1 MATLRT
7 AEIEISAK
15 TLGAELTS
23 IKTKDGT
30 EYLWQG
36 DPKFWA
42 SRSPVLFPIVGALPG
57 GSLAHGGKTYALG
70 NHGFARKTEF
80 TLVSEGS
87 DELRYDLRASEQ
99 TLAQYPFRFVLSVA
113 YRASGR
119 TVTVEWR
126 VRNEDREK
134 MVFSIGAHPGFRAP
148 LAAGEKREDYDLIFQ
163 KKETVRRHLLNADN
177 VRTGESEPFLR
188 GEDRVAVTPALFERG
203 AIVLTDH
210 VSRELTL
217 RSRKSGR
224 FVTVR
229 FPGFPYL
236 GIWSPKGDTPFVC
249 LEPWYGVMP
258 LADSSPELARKQGCL
273 SLDPGRDFVTSY
285 EIEVG

>member
-1 MATLRT
+1 
-7 AEIEISAK
+7 
-15 TLGAELTS
+15 
-23 IKTKDGT
+23 
-30 EYLWQG
+30 
-36 DPKFWA
+36 
-42 SRSPVLFPIVGALPG
+42 
-57 GSLAHGGKTYALG
+57 
-70 NHGFARKTEF
+70 
-80 TLVSEGS
+80 
-87 DELRYDLRASEQ
+87 
-99 TLAQYPFRFVLSVA
+99 
-113 YRASGR
+113 
-119 TVTVEWR
+119 
-126 VRNEDREK
+126 
-134 MVFSIGAHPGFRAP
+134 
-148 LAAGEKREDYDLIFQ
+148 
-163 KKETVRRHLLNADN
+163 
-177 VRTGESEPFLR
+177 
-188 GEDRVAVTPALFERG
+188 VTPALFERG

-258 LADSSPELARKQGCL
+258 LADSSPELARKEGCL